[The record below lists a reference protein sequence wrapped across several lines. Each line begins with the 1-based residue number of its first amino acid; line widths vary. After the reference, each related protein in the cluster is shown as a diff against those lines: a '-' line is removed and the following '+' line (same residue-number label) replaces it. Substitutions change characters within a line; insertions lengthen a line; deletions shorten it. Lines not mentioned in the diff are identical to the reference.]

1 MAITKKVRELN
12 ALDLDKLVSYKAT
25 DPTSAASTVQVV
37 GLLVSIRHGFEDT
50 RLEIGPTV
58 VVVTDIDATLDFV

>member
-25 DPTSAASTVQVV
+25 DPTSTASTVQVV
-37 GLLVSIRHGFEDT
+37 GLLVSIHHGFEDT
-50 RLEIGPTV
+50 RLEIGRTV